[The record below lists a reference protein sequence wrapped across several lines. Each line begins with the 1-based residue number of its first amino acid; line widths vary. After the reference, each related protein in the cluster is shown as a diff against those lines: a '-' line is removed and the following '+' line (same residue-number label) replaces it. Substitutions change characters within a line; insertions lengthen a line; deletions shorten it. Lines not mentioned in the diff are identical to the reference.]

1 MNNLAKLTIL
11 VSLLFLGGCAQH
23 SGYYAG
29 RSHSGGVGISVDS
42 YIPFNSYYEHDTYHR
57 RPVKHKS
64 HAYNSGYDA
73 HYYDNRHYDNRHKN
87 KHYSK
92 RKHGKYNHG
101 NDRTS
106 RHDYYS
112 H

>member
-29 RSHSGGVGISVDS
+29 RSHSGAVGISIDS
-42 YIPFNSYYEHDTYHR
+42 YIPFNSYYERDTYYR
-57 RPVKHKS
+57 RPVKYKS

-73 HYYDNRHYDNRHKN
+73 HLLTELEKVSIYYVLLFIGSYLLVYFLKSTI
-87 KHYSK
+87 YIS
-92 RKHGKYNHG
+92 
-101 NDRTS
+101 
-106 RHDYYS
+106 
-112 H
+112 